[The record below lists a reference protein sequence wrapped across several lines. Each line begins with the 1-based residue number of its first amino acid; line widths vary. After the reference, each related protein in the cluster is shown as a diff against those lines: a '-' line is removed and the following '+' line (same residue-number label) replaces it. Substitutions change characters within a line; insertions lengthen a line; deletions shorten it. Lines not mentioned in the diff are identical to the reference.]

1 MKWPPGP
8 NPRESDR
15 IGCLKGR
22 YLETTGRKNH
32 NFPPTCFS
40 AKPIRS
46 STMTQANG
54 DSHDLPTSE
63 QNTKYDRQ
71 LRLWGA
77 HGQKA
82 LMESRILLI
91 NAGERKT

>member
-1 MKWPPGP
+1 MCEGYVEQRTK
-8 NPRESDR
+8 ES
-15 IGCLKGR
+15 
-22 YLETTGRKNH
+22 YLFMISITDPSGL
-32 NFPPTCFS
+32 S
-40 AKPIRS
+40 
-46 STMTQANG
+46 MTQANG

-91 NAGERKT
+91 NAGKRKFGIYPISTLADILDP